1 MSKGLK
7 ILTVVIIVLCCAI
20 GAFVWYVAWLFNGS
34 ITKTDLKYYEE
45 HISGNGFMPNLESLP
60 EYEDI
65 RFKYYHKNNFIFES
79 DAYTLIVTY
88 DEKTYQEEK
97 DKLDQKYYCQ
107 EEPLNDWTTVP
118 KEPEFT
124 LGTFYFRVLSEEA
137 YQDEYHINYPKIIF
151 FIGTSDETQ
160 EIAYIEFYDTDL
172 DLINSLQEF
181 LVRYCDWEVA

>member
-20 GAFVWYVAWLFNGS
+20 GGIVWLFNGT
-34 ITKTDLKYYEE
+34 ITKTNLKYYEKYTLTND
-45 HISGNGFMPNLESLP
+45 IMPNLESLP

-88 DEKTYQEEK
+88 DEETYQEEK
-97 DKLDQKYYCQ
+97 DKLDQKYYFQ

-137 YQDEYHINYPKIIF
+137 
-151 FIGTSDETQ
+151 
-160 EIAYIEFYDTDL
+160 
-172 DLINSLQEF
+172 
-181 LVRYCDWEVA
+181 